1 MNILNYFTALA
12 DTSTASTGT
21 TSDLFTFSAGD
32 ISMTA
37 LMLCTVCS
45 LILGLVIALV
55 FSRGEKSSR
64 SFKLTLALLPAIVQ
78 MVIMLVNG
86 DVGTGVA
93 VMGAFGLVRFRSAPG
108 SAKEITAIF
117 LAMAAGLACG
127 TQHLM
132 VAAIFTLVICGVS
145 LVYGA
150 LGMNGESGSEKTLKI
165 TVPESLDYDRAFDEV
180 LGKYTASFK
189 LDEVKTTNMGSLFK
203 LTYTITMKDPANEK
217 KMLDELRERNGNLEI
232 SCGRPVAN
240 LERL

>member
-1 MNILNYFTALA
+1 MNILNILTATT
-12 DTSTASTGT
+12 DTTASTGT
-21 TSDLFTFSAGD
+21 IADLFSFSAGD
-32 ISMTA
+32 ITMTA

-55 FSRGEKSSR
+55 FSRGEKSSK

-108 SAKEITAIF
+108 SAKEICAIF

-127 TQHLM
+127 TQHLA
-132 VAAIFTLVICGVS
+132 VAAIFTLVICAVS

-150 LGMNGESGSEKTLKI
+150 LGLSGENAGEKTLKI
-165 TVPESLDYDRAFDEV
+165 TVPESLDYGSAFDEI
-180 LGKYTASFK
+180 LDKYTSSFK

-203 LTYTITMKDPANEK
+203 LTYSIKLKDDSREK

-232 SCGRPVAN
+232 SCSRPVSDI
-240 LERL
+240 ERL

>member
-1 MNILNYFTALA
+1 MNIMNYLTAAA
-12 DTSTASTGT
+12 DTSASTIG
-21 TSDLFTFSAGD
+21 DLFSFSAGD
-32 ISMTA
+32 ITMTA
-37 LMLCTVCS
+37 LLLCTACS

-55 FSRGEKSSR
+55 FSRGEKSSK

-108 SAKEITAIF
+108 SAKEICAIF

-127 TQHLM
+127 TQHLA
-132 VAAIFTLVICGVS
+132 VAAIFTAVICIVS
-145 LVYGA
+145 LAYSA
-150 LGMNGESGSEKTLKI
+150 LGMGGSADGERTLRI
-165 TVPESLDYDRAFDEV
+165 TVPESLDYNGAFEGI
-180 LGKYTASFK
+180 LSKYTDSYK

-203 LTYTITMKDPANEK
+203 LTYTISMRDLSKEK

-232 SCGRPVAN
+232 SCGRPVTN
-240 LERL
+240 SDRL